1 MSTSHWS
8 APVGGTSISARSG
21 SASPSSAWRIQ
32 AIFPGF
38 VTPLELRAL
47 YELARLL
54 VFPSRFEG
62 WGLPIGEA
70 FSAGLPVASSNATS
84 LPDLVGDAG
93 LLFDPDDTAQISDS
107 MLRLWTDSELRADLA
122 ERGRRRAELLDFGHT
137 AKLLRADYRRIGQRG
152 LSEEDRALLA
162 SPPLA

>member
-1 MSTSHWS
+1 M
-8 APVGGTSISARSG
+8 
-21 SASPSSAWRIQ
+21 
-32 AIFPGF
+32 
-38 VTPLELRAL
+38 
-47 YELARLL
+47 
-54 VFPSRFEG
+54 
-62 WGLPIGEA
+62 
-70 FSAGLPVASSNATS
+70 ASSNATS

-137 AKLLRADYRRIGQRG
+137 AKLFRAHYRRIGQRG